1 MKKIESM
8 AKRHKIFTGF
18 IFLAIAGMVYF
29 GYAKIVQNKTQE
41 NEIQETAIIKKGDIK
56 IVVTGTGQVFAKS
69 QVDLQGEVAGDG
81 IKVEKVLV
89 KNDQTV

>member
-41 NEIQETAIIKKGDIK
+41 NEIQETAIIKKEI
-56 IVVTGTGQVFAKS
+56 
-69 QVDLQGEVAGDG
+69 
-81 IKVEKVLV
+81 
-89 KNDQTV
+89 